1 MTFALVGNQN
11 CGKTT
16 LFNALTGSNQHVG
29 NFPGVTVDQK
39 MGEMRDEKA
48 CSVVDLPGI
57 YSLRPYTQ
65 EEIVTRDFII
75 NQKPDGIINIVDATN
90 IERNLYLTLQLLE
103 LRVPMVLALNMMDEV
118 RANGGSIDVQ
128 KMSSALGIPVVPIA
142 AAKGEG
148 VSELVDQAITVAR
161 RKVFPKVTDFCS
173 ETSAVHRCIHA
184 VVHLIADHADRIGI
198 PARFCA
204 AKLIEGGDDLSDQ
217 LGLDENEKELLEHC
231 IVQMEAETGLDRNA
245 ALADM
250 RYSFIEGVVEA
261 SVVKCH
267 ESREHARS
275 MKIDRIL
282 TGRYTA
288 IPTFLAI
295 MLVTFYLTFHVIGQ
309 RLSDWLEVGVS
320 ALTTVA
326 DHALTA
332 YGINPVVHSLI
343 IDGIFAGVGSVLVF
357 LPIIVTLFFFL
368 SILEDTGYMA
378 RVAFVMDKPLRKIGL
393 SGRSIVPMLIGV
405 LANTFIPNVL
415 EIGGFTSG
423 MFKTGT
429 ACLLGM
435 FLLLNGASIDVKKI
449 GMPLYKGCTL
459 TLMKFVVGIVLGL
472 LVAKIGGAAGFCG
485 ITSMAMIAGIT
496 NSAGGLYLGL
506 AQQYGDET
514 DAGAISILSLND
526 GPFFTMIAMGTA
538 GMASIPIESFIATLI
553 PLIIGI
559 IWGNLDKTFRK
570 VAADAMP
577 IITFFMMIPIG
588 AGMSLKSIALGGV
601 GGVVL
606 AIISA
611 LSAFLFYFLFQL
623 TLPKNKRNAMGA
635 AIGTTAANAT
645 SVPASLAEVDPA
657 WQSAASTATA
667 QLAVAAIVTAFT
679 APIITSMCDKHMRK
693 KKLGIY
699 SDAAIAEREAK
710 EKQGA

>member
-1 MTFALVGNQN
+1 MKEEKSFFKLMQKV
-11 CGKTT
+11 
-16 LFNALTGSNQHVG
+16 
-29 NFPGVTVDQK
+29 PG
-39 MGEMRDEKA
+39 G
-48 CSVVDLPGI
+48 
-57 YSLRPYTQ
+57 
-65 EEIVTRDFII
+65 
-75 NQKPDGIINIVDATN
+75 
-90 IERNLYLTLQLLE
+90 
-103 LRVPMVLALNMMDEV
+103 
-118 RANGGSIDVQ
+118 
-128 KMSSALGIPVVPIA
+128 
-142 AAKGEG
+142 
-148 VSELVDQAITVAR
+148 
-161 RKVFPKVTDFCS
+161 
-173 ETSAVHRCIHA
+173 
-184 VVHLIADHADRIGI
+184 LI
-198 PARFCA
+198 
-204 AKLIEGGDDLSDQ
+204 
-217 LGLDENEKELLEHC
+217 
-231 IVQMEAETGLDRNA
+231 
-245 ALADM
+245 
-250 RYSFIEGVVEA
+250 
-261 SVVKCH
+261 
-267 ESREHARS
+267 
-275 MKIDRIL
+275 
-282 TGRYTA
+282 
-288 IPTFLAI
+288 
-295 MLVTFYLTFHVIGQ
+295 
-309 RLSDWLEVGVS
+309 
-320 ALTTVA
+320 
-326 DHALTA
+326 
-332 YGINPVVHSLI
+332 
-343 IDGIFAGVGSVLVF
+343 
-357 LPIIVTLFFFL
+357 
-368 SILEDTGYMA
+368 
-378 RVAFVMDKPLRKIGL
+378 
-393 SGRSIVPMLIGV
+393 IVPMLIGV

-459 TLMKFVVGIVLGL
+459 TLMKFVVGIILGL

-553 PLIIGI
+553 PMIIGI

-588 AGMSLKSIALGGV
+588 
-601 GGVVL
+601 VL

-699 SDAAIAEREAK
+699 SDAAIAKREAK